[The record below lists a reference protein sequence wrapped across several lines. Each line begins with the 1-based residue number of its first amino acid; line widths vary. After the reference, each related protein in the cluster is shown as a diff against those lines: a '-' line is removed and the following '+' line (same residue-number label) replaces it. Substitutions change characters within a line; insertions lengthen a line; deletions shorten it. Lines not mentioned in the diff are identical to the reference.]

1 MKSRKLRARAF
12 LWAMTDI
19 DLTTIGMARCD
30 RVMMMVMVVMMMMM
44 VTVRCDLVIKEKAGR
59 RPSLVVVN
67 WLRDRL
73 FL

>member
-1 MKSRKLRARAF
+1 
-12 LWAMTDI
+12 MTDI
-19 DLTTIGMARCD
+19 DLTRIKMARCD
-30 RVMMMVMVVMMMMM
+30 RVMMMIMVMVMFMMMIA
-44 VTVRCDLVIKEKAGR
+44 RCDLVIKEKAGR